1 MTDRCCLAGRRPRP
15 TSPPL
20 SHLQHLERVVEL
32 CLAGAGGGRHG
43 DGGGDGG
50 DAPAELVGGRHAEL
64 VAVRGAQV
72 VDDEVLVLYVVRQ
85 VHPVDVGVWREK

>member
-1 MTDRCCLAGRRPRP
+1 MI
-15 TSPPL
+15 
-20 SHLQHLERVVEL
+20 SHLQHLEGVVEL
-32 CLAGAGGGRHG
+32 RLAGAGGGRHG
-43 DGGGDGG
+43 DGRGDGG
-50 DAPAELVGGRHAEL
+50 DAPAELVGRRHAEL